1 MATSSEFEK
10 LLESNI
16 SQLNM
21 TPGEIIPATV
31 IDIKND
37 FVITNAGLK
46 SEGIIPKNQFMNSN
60 GELEVSIG
68 DVVDVTLDLVEDG
81 YGETIL
87 SREKAKRKKV
97 WSTLETY
104 LNNQEVVS
112 GKVCG
117 KVKGGFTVEL
127 MDVKAFLPG
136 SLVDIRPT
144 KETDY
149 LEGKTLD
156 FKIIKMDKI
165 RNNIVLSRKAVLLDQ
180 TSSSDE
186 IKEKYAEGNVT
197 KGFVKNLTDYG
208 AFIDLGGIDGL
219 LHITDIS
226 WKRIN
231 HPQEVLKVGDE
242 IEVSVLK
249 YDEEK
254 NRVSLGMK
262 QLTDDPWE
270 KVDGNIQLNEVYES
284 KVVNIADYGVFVDLG
299 DNIEGLIRTSEL
311 DWTNKN
317 ISPKKVLSLG
327 DNINVK
333 VVEIDEEKRRLSLS
347 YKQCLPN
354 PWLEFSSN
362 HHKGDIINSEIKS
375 ITDFG
380 IFVGLEGGIDG
391 LVHIS
396 DVTNI
401 GKPED
406 FIRSYKK
413 GDMLE
418 TVVLSI
424 DSDRERI
431 SLGIKQYIET
441 HFDKFTENLSAG
453 SEIDAEIISISD
465 TGVYM
470 KIENNITA
478 SLKLLQKELKS
489 ILEDNTLKV
498 LQNVKCIIKT
508 IDKKNFQVICTLK
521 NDSE

>member
-1 MATSSEFEK
+1 MTISSEFEK

-21 TPGEIIPATV
+21 TPGEIIPAKV
-31 IDIKND
+31 IEIKND

-46 SEGIIPKNQFMNSN
+46 SEGIIPKNQFINSD

-68 DVVDVTLDLVEDG
+68 DIVDVTLDLVEDG

-97 WSTLETY
+97 WSTLENY
-104 LNNQEVVS
+104 LNNQEIVS

-231 HPQEVLKVGDE
+231 HPQEILKVGDE
-242 IEVSVLK
+242 IEVSVIK
-249 YDEEK
+249 YDEDK

-270 KVDGNIQLNEVYES
+270 KVEGNIELNGVYES

-317 ISPKKVLSLG
+317 ISPKKVLNLG
-327 DNINVK
+327 EKINVK
-333 VVEIDEEKRRLSLS
+333 VIEIDEDKRRLSLS

-354 PWLEFSSN
+354 PWSEFSST
-362 HHKGDIINSEIKS
+362 HDKGDIIKSEIKS

-380 IFVGLEGGIDG
+380 IFVGLDGGIDG
-391 LVHIS
+391 LIHIS

-413 GDMLE
+413 GESLE
-418 TVVLSI
+418 SIVLSI

-431 SLGIKQYIET
+431 SLGIKQFIESNFAELT
-441 HFDKFTENLSAG
+441 SKLKTGDTV
-453 SEIDAEIISISD
+453 DAKIVSISD

-470 KIENNITA
+470 KIDGNVTA
-478 SLKLLQKELKS
+478 SLKLLQKELKD
-489 ILEDNTLKV
+489 ILENETLKV
-498 LQNVKCIIKT
+498 SQNLKCNIKS
-508 IDKKNFQVICTLK
+508 IDKKNHQVICTLQDDIK
-521 NDSE
+521 